1 MAKPNK
7 SERQKVIDDIRKKQK
22 GADKRRGFAIV
33 GVSIVLAVGIVGAAA
48 YRPIKDRIDARAF
61 SDTSLAEIGA
71 AASVCG
77 EIETKDATGNNDHQP
92 TGTQL
97 TYEESPPATGP
108 HWNEFNLAPDP
119 IGRRFYD
126 AADRP
131 EVEALVHNLEHGYT
145 ILWYDE
151 TIAND
156 ADQLSEVKA
165 IASKLDDN
173 DTNFRL
179 KFKAVP
185 WTSEDGEA
193 FPEGQHVALTHWSA
207 GGADAPEGAAQQGIT
222 QYCSQP
228 SGAALDE
235 FMLEYPYTDSPEPQ
249 AG

>member
-1 MAKPNK
+1 MAKPK
-7 SERQKVIDDIRKKQK
+7 KTERQQVIDDIRKKEK

-33 GVSIVLAVGIVGAAA
+33 GVSIVLAVSIVGAAA
-48 YRPIKDRIDARAF
+48 YRPIKDKIDSRAF
-61 SDTSLAEIGA
+61 NDTSLQEIGA

-77 EIETKDATGNNDHQP
+77 EVETQDATGNNDHQP

-126 AADRP
+126 VADRP
-131 EVEALVHNLEHGYT
+131 ELEALMHNSEHGYT
-145 ILWYDE
+145 ILWYDQ
-151 TIAND
+151 TVADD
-156 ADQLSEVKA
+156 ADQLNSVKA

-185 WTSEDGEA
+185 WTSDDGDP
-193 FPEGQHVALTHWSA
+193 FPEGQHVAFTHWSI
-207 GGADAPEGAAQQGIT
+207 GGVDAAEGAPQQGIT
-222 QYCSQP
+222 QYCAEP
-228 SGAALDE
+228 SGEALKD
-235 FMLEYPYTDSPEPQ
+235 FMLDYPYLDSPEPA